1 MRIIGCDLHTRQQTL
16 AMLDTET
23 GEVVNLTLM
32 HEGNQVREFYSKLP
46 RPVLVGIEATGSMHW
61 FLNLMEELKIEC
73 RVGHPAKIRAA
84 EPRKQKHD
92 RRDADLI
99 RKLLAENRFPAIW
112 LPSKELLDLRALLLH
127 RHQWVRMRTR
137 IQNALQAIALANGLR
152 RGRSLWSHD
161 GQAKIAFLPLLPH
174 TAYRRSSLQ
183 AMYQMMESE
192 IEKLT
197 QQVAEQAGRRSG
209 AQQLMT
215 HPGVGPVTAL
225 ATDVFLGDPQRF
237 VDGKALAS
245 YVGIIP
251 REYSSGERQRLG
263 GVTKQ
268 GSPLLRFLWGEA
280 GAHAARRDPE
290 LKRFYRRKLI
300 QKGLGKARVAVARKL
315 GIRLWIM
322 LRDEIDYQE
331 FCRRGQM
338 QQTTVRPVAGI
349 PETGNGAKSHRQSDE
364 ATRLPES

>member
-1 MRIIGCDLHTRQQTL
+1 MRIIGCDLHARQQTL

-23 GEVVNLTLM
+23 GEMVNLTLL
-32 HEGNQVREFYSKLP
+32 HEGNEVRDFYSQLP
-46 RPVLVGIEATGSMHW
+46 RPVLVGIEATGSMQW
-61 FLNLMEELKIEC
+61 FLNLMDELGIAC
-73 RVGHPAKIRAA
+73 RVGHPATIRAA

-99 RKLLAENRFPAIW
+99 LKLLAENRFPAIW
-112 LPSKELLDLRALLLH
+112 LPTKELLDLRALLLH

-152 RGRSLWSHD
+152 RGPGLWSYD
-161 GQAKIAFLPLLPH
+161 GQAKIAFLPLMLH
-174 TAYRRSSLQ
+174 TAYRRSALQ
-183 AMYQMMESE
+183 AMYKKMESE

-197 QQVAEQAGRRSG
+197 QQVAQQAGHRPG
-209 AQQLMT
+209 ARLLMT

-225 ATDVFLGDPQRF
+225 ATDIFLGDPGRF
-237 VDGKALAS
+237 ADGKALAS
-245 YVGIIP
+245 YVGLIP
-251 REYSSGERQRLG
+251 GERSSGRRQRLG
-263 GVTKQ
+263 KVTKQ

-280 GAHAARRDPE
+280 GAHAVRRDPE
-290 LKRFYRRKLI
+290 LKRFYRRKLV

-331 FCRRGQM
+331 FCRRGQK
-338 QQTTVRPVAGI
+338 QQSGAACAGM
-349 PETGNGAKSHRQSDE
+349 PETRYGANSHRPID
-364 ATRLPES
+364 